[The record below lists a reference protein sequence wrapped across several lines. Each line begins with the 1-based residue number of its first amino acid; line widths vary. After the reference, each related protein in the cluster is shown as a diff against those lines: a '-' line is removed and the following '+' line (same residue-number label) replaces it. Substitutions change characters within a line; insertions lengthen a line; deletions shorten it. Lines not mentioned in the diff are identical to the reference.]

1 MECEL
6 CGKKADHVKKVKI
19 DGAVMA
25 VCSNGEK
32 FGTPI
37 ENYRNKPITRSA
49 TPTTSTST
57 PVQPLFIAKP
67 KPTRKFK
74 RETDIDELEI
84 VPDFAALIRESR
96 EKTGLT
102 QDEFAAKIKE
112 KRTSIAAIE
121 RGSLKPDIKTARKI
135 ELFLKIKIVE
145 KF

>member
-6 CGKKADHVKKVKI
+6 CGKKTDHLKKVKI

-25 VCSNGEK
+25 VCSNCEK
-32 FGTPI
+32 FGTPL
-37 ENYRNKPITRSA
+37 ENYRNKPVVKSVSSYSLTN
-49 TPTTSTST
+49 TSTQ
-57 PVQPLFIAKP
+57 PVFIPQQKP
-67 KPTRKFK
+67 RKKPG

-84 VPDFAALIRESR
+84 VPDYAVLIRETR

-135 ELFLKIKIVE
+135 ELFLKIKLVE

>member
-6 CGKKADHVKKVKI
+6 CGKKTDHLKKVKI

-25 VCSNGEK
+25 VCSDCEK
-32 FGTPI
+32 FGTPL
-37 ENYRNKPITRSA
+37 ENYRNKPVIKSVSSNSQSNISA
-49 TPTTSTST
+49 QPVFIPQQKPRKKTTKE
-57 PVQPLFIAKP
+57 A
-67 KPTRKFK
+67 
-74 RETDIDELEI
+74 DIDELEI
-84 VPDFAALIRESR
+84 VPDYAVLIRETR
-96 EKTGLT
+96 EKTGMT

-135 ELFLKIKIVE
+135 ELFLKIKLVE

>member
-6 CGKKADHVKKVKI
+6 CGKKTDHLKKVKI

-25 VCSNGEK
+25 VCSDCEK
-32 FGTPI
+32 FGIPL
-37 ENYRNKPITRSA
+37 ENYRNKPVINSISTHSRS
-49 TPTTSTST
+49 SIS
-57 PVQPLFIAKP
+57 AKP
-67 KPTRKFK
+67 VFIPQQKPRKK
-74 RETDIDELEI
+74 VTKEADIDELEI
-84 VPDFAALIRESR
+84 VPDYAVLIRETR
-96 EKTGLT
+96 EKTGMT

-135 ELFLKIKIVE
+135 ELFLKIKLVE